1 MEQFHVLNS
10 HKKIP
15 VLYHYSQVVKLYEV
29 MGKPLPEIKDA
40 PVGVGDI
47 TAMGTHIQKTGRPL
61 INFVKSSK
69 ELRMRGEDDEEETPM
84 NVDAEETGDQ
94 GSIN

>member
-1 MEQFHVLNS
+1 
-10 HKKIP
+10 
-15 VLYHYSQVVKLYEV
+15 

-47 TAMGTHIQKTGRPL
+47 AAMGAHIQKTGRPL

-69 ELRMRGEDDEEETPM
+69 ELRMRGEDNDEETSM
-84 NVDAEETGDQ
+84 SVDTEENSDHGNT
-94 GSIN
+94 